1 MSLYLPPSL
10 LAVALVFG
18 LLVSA
23 VLYFVLLWPRREPSE
38 LALNPDAAP
47 PGADEQAGDAPDAQ
61 RE

>member
-23 VLYFVLLWPRREPSE
+23 VLYFVLLWPRREPIE
-38 LALNPDAAP
+38 PGREANARP
-47 PGADEQAGDAPDAQ
+47 PGADAPGADH
-61 RE
+61 